1 MTSVR
6 IVGGFWT
13 VLAAPVVTVATAAD
27 SPIIGSPPNVLL
39 IITDD
44 QGWGDIASHGN
55 PFLKTPHLDRLAE
68 AGARFERFFVSPVCA
83 PTRASL
89 LTGRYHPRTGVH
101 GVTRGMENMR
111 AEEVT
116 VAEAFRAAGY
126 ATGCFGKWH
135 NGKHYPMNPL
145 GQGFDEFTGFCGGH
159 WNNYFE
165 SALERNG
172 EPFRA
177 EGYITD
183 ALTNYALEFIER
195 NRERPFFCYVPCNAP
210 HSPWQVPDEYWE
222 KYGGMG
228 LDEETRCAYAMVQNI
243 DDNVGRM
250 LAKIDELGLR
260 ERTIVVFLTDNG
272 PNGDRYNGGMKGR
285 KGSVHEGGVR
295 APLFVRWPGTIDA
308 GQRIDRIAAH
318 VDLFPTL
325 VELCGI
331 SMPETLPQDGRSLAP
346 LLVARGTASATSGAS
361 PGTNSGSRRSSGTQW
376 LDRVLLEFRFAGKNT
391 QDVRGAARNQRYRA
405 VLDRPQQ
412 GWELYDMVEDA
423 NQTHNIARQ
432 KPEVVAEL
440 RREFERV
447 AAEIRP
453 ETLAPLPVPVGHDA
467 APLVEL
473 PGHEAFLFPAQ
484 GDGISYHGPNGWA
497 NDWIDYWTDA
507 TAYPYWNLD
516 VVRGGTFE
524 VTLMYACAESD
535 VGSVVRVE
543 AGDSAVE
550 GTVKQAH
557 DPAPLPVR
565 DRIGRKEAPDK
576 TWQPLVLGTIE
587 LSAGP
592 SKLRIRA
599 LSKAGSEVLDVKAVR
614 LARVR

>member
-1 MTSVR
+1 
-6 IVGGFWT
+6 
-13 VLAAPVVTVATAAD
+13 
-27 SPIIGSPPNVLL
+27 
-39 IITDD
+39 
-44 QGWGDIASHGN
+44 
-55 PFLKTPHLDRLAE
+55 
-68 AGARFERFFVSPVCA
+68 
-83 PTRASL
+83 
-89 LTGRYHPRTGVH
+89 
-101 GVTRGMENMR
+101 
-111 AEEVT
+111 
-116 VAEAFRAAGY
+116 
-126 ATGCFGKWH
+126 
-135 NGKHYPMNPL
+135 
-145 GQGFDEFTGFCGGH
+145 
-159 WNNYFE
+159 
-165 SALERNG
+165 
-172 EPFRA
+172 
-177 EGYITD
+177 
-183 ALTNYALEFIER
+183 
-195 NRERPFFCYVPCNAP
+195 
-210 HSPWQVPDEYWE
+210 
-222 KYGGMG
+222 
-228 LDEETRCAYAMVQNI
+228 
-243 DDNVGRM
+243 
-250 LAKIDELGLR
+250 
-260 ERTIVVFLTDNG
+260 
-272 PNGDRYNGGMKGR
+272 
-285 KGSVHEGGVR
+285 
-295 APLFVRWPGTIDA
+295 
-308 GQRIDRIAAH
+308 
-318 VDLFPTL
+318 
-325 VELCGI
+325 
-331 SMPETLPQDGRSLAP
+331 
-346 LLVARGTASATSGAS
+346 
-361 PGTNSGSRRSSGTQW
+361 
-376 LDRVLLEFRFAGKNT
+376 VLLEFRFAGKNT

-473 PGHEAFLFPAQ
+473 PGHEALLFPAQ

-576 TWQPLVLGTIE
+576 TWQPLLLGTIE